1 MQLLPIRVTA
11 VLGQDVPNTYQGVS
25 KVALDERDSLV
36 KYFAFNLF
44 RIVGRVPPSQPELKK
59 SGAGEASR
67 ASDCMTWGLGKK
79 KTICDVQQNSHV
91 ENMRTSKRNLF
102 SDLSKTWTDKG
113 DWGKNNL

>member
-44 RIVGRVPPSQPELKK
+44 RIVG
-59 SGAGEASR
+59 
-67 ASDCMTWGLGKK
+67 
-79 KTICDVQQNSHV
+79 
-91 ENMRTSKRNLF
+91 
-102 SDLSKTWTDKG
+102 
-113 DWGKNNL
+113 